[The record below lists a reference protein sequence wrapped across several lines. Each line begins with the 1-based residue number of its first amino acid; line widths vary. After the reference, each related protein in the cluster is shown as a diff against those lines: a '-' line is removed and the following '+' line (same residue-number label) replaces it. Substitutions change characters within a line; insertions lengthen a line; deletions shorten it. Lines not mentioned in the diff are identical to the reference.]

1 MIKRISNILFLTIVV
16 TLFFSCGPTIYN
28 STASYRS
35 LETEVINQAMDGTVT
50 LKVYGE
56 GLRVDDAIDQAM
68 KNAINEI
75 AFKGVVSGN
84 STKNVPALFRNPNI
98 RLDNQRYFDQFFQ
111 NDYRSFVE
119 LMTKKKDLEGY
130 GSRERVNIGVLM
142 KVNVS
147 ALRSHFQR
155 DGLLK

>member
-1 MIKRISNILFLTIVV
+1 MIKSISIILVLTIIS
-16 TLFFSCGPTIYN
+16 TLVSCGPTIYN
-28 STASYRS
+28 SSSAYRS
-35 LETEVINQAMDGTVT
+35 YETEVINQTLDGSVT

-56 GLRVDDAIDQAM
+56 GLRIEDAIDQAM

-75 AFKGVVSGN
+75 AFKGIANGN
-84 STKNVPALFRNPNI
+84 SDKNVPALFRNPNI

-119 LMTKKKDLEGY
+119 LMTKKKELEGY

>member
-1 MIKRISNILFLTIVV
+1 MIKRILNILYLTIVGSM
-16 TLFFSCGPTIYN
+16 LFSCRPTIYN
-28 STASYRS
+28 SSSAYRS
-35 LETEVINQAMDGTVT
+35 FETEVINQAIDGTVT

-56 GLRVDDAIDQAM
+56 GLRIDDAIEQAK

-75 AFKGVVSGN
+75 AFKGIVNGN
-84 STKNVPALFRNPNI
+84 GSKNVPALFRNPNV

-111 NDYRSFVE
+111 NDYRSYVE
-119 LMTKKKDLEGY
+119 LMTRERDLEGY
-130 GSRERVNIGVLM
+130 GSRERVNIGVLL
-142 KVNVS
+142 KVNIS

>member
-1 MIKRISNILFLTIVV
+1 MIKRISYILFFTIVG
-16 TLFFSCGPTIYN
+16 TLLFSCGPTVYN
-28 STASYRS
+28 SSSAYRS
-35 LETEVINQAMDGTVT
+35 FETEVINQAIDGTVT

-56 GLRVDDAIDQAM
+56 GLRIDDAIEQAM

-75 AFKGVVSGN
+75 AFKGIVNGN
-84 STKNVPALFRNPNI
+84 SAKNVPALFRNPNI

-111 NDYRSFVE
+111 NDYRSYVE

-130 GSRERVNIGVLM
+130 GSRERVNIGVLL

-147 ALRSHFQR
+147 ALRSRFQR